1 MRGLQNRGLGT
12 LAARLRNREQP
23 QEQRDDRKRALGAR
37 HSPAGAGGGMAQSAE
52 RTLDASVPSELQQLT
67 RVVEELKTRVEVL
80 EQKMSLASI
89 EAKDA

>member
-1 MRGLQNRGLGT
+1 
-12 LAARLRNREQP
+12 
-23 QEQRDDRKRALGAR
+23 
-37 HSPAGAGGGMAQSAE
+37 MAQSAE

-67 RVVEELKTRVEVL
+67 RVVEELKKRVEVL